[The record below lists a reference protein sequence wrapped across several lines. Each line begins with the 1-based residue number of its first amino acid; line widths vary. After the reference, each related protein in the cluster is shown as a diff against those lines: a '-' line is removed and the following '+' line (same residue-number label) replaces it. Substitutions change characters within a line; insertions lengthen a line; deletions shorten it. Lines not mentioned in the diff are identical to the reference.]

1 MFYQADKIDNLLNC
15 CVCEQKMVDP
25 RIFPCGKSMCDRC
38 VDFLADTE
46 KKRVKCEHCAKIH
59 EIPVE
64 GFPKNLALQELLEF
78 EAKEVFQDQKIGEF
92 KSLLDRLESM
102 AKNVDLTL
110 RTGDA
115 RIREQCDRVRND
127 MQLGIEQA
135 HMKLD
140 EFHKAFMDEIDEYEK
155 KCQENF
161 QVTQLDKA
169 EIEKALSESNEF
181 ILKSNQ
187 YLKQFQLDK
196 TELITQLDQG
206 HVLSMDF
213 EAIKD
218 KLERHL
224 FNECLLKFDKTCFQS
239 SSIGKISKQNIQ
251 LHFLENIGNIRE
263 LNLETT
269 VNDFRF
275 RGCFPVLRSF
285 KSNNFLLLYNN
296 GNSLNLVCLDRDGK
310 TLYQK
315 KNLIKSNKIEEFY
328 EIDILISSNKHIF
341 IYSEEKHSGQGNK
354 IFKLRSF
361 DENLNFLAI
370 TKLAN
375 DPNPIWSNDKI
386 KINGEN
392 LFVLNQNQAFRTIFV
407 YNSNLEIVQRFG
419 QSDQSLP
426 FFFPY
431 LIDYFLVSDKFFIM
445 LELQEENED
454 DSKIIVINRMN
465 GHIHATFIIR
475 EFFDMM
481 HLYLDEFILTF
492 DSNSN
497 FIKIYSVE
505 GNFLGQKKLNDNME
519 TPFSTLNKEVCF
531 WQAERESGKF
541 FIF

>member
-1 MFYQADKIDNLLNC
+1 MFYQADKIDNLLVC
-15 CVCEQKMVDP
+15 RVCEQKMVDP
-25 RIFPCGKSMCDRC
+25 RIFPCGKSVCDRC

-78 EAKEVFQDQKIGEF
+78 EAKEVFHDQKIGEF
-92 KSLLDRLESM
+92 KSLLGRLESM

-115 RIREQCDRVRND
+115 KIREQCDRVRND
-127 MQLGIEQA
+127 MQLAVEQA
-135 HMKLD
+135 HLKLD
-140 EFHKAFMDEIDEYEK
+140 EFHKEFMDEIDEYEK
-155 KCQENF
+155 KCQENL

-169 EIEKALSESNEF
+169 EIEKALSETNEF
-181 ILKSNQ
+181 IQKSNQ
-187 YLKQFQLDK
+187 FLKQFQLDK

-224 FNECLLKFDKTCFQS
+224 FNGCLLKFDKTCFQP

-251 LHFLENIGNIRE
+251 LYFLENISNMRE
-263 LNLETT
+263 LNLETK

-275 RGCFPVLRSF
+275 SGCYPVLRSF

-296 GNSLNLVCLDRDGK
+296 GNSLNLVCVDRDGK

-315 KNLIKSNKIEEFY
+315 KNLIKSNKIREFR
-328 EIDILISSNKHIF
+328 EIDILISSSKHIF
-341 IYSEEKHSGQGNK
+341 IYSEEKHLDQGNK

-361 DENLNFLAI
+361 DERLNFLAVA
-370 TKLAN
+370 KLAN
-375 DPNPIWSNDKI
+375 DPNPIWSGDKI

-392 LFVLNQNQAFRTIFV
+392 LFVLNQNQAFNTIFL

-419 QSDQSLP
+419 QNDQSLP
-426 FFFPY
+426 YFFPNSV
-431 LIDYFLVSDKFFIM
+431 DYFLVSDQFFIM
-445 LELQEENED
+445 LELLVENENE
-454 DSKIIVINRMN
+454 SKIVVINRAN
-465 GHIHATFIIR
+465 GDIHATFILR

-492 DSNSN
+492 DSSSN
-497 FIKIYSVE
+497 VIKFYSID
-505 GNFLGQKKLNDNME
+505 GKFLGQKKLDFNTE
-519 TPFSTLNKEVCF
+519 TSFNTLNKEVCF